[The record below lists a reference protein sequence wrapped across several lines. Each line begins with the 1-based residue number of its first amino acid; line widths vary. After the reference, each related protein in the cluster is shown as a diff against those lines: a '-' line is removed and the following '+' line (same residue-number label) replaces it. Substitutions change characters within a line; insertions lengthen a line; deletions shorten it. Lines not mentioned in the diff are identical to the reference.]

1 VLSEILQTL
10 FSPVLWIAGLTL
22 AGVLFRDWRMSL
34 TAAFT
39 LLILS
44 LPIVTDALHGWVQE
58 GARRLDPVN
67 VATADA
73 VVVLGGAM
81 SLVPGEKAPVA
92 EWGEAIDRG
101 FGGAELMLKDK
112 APIIIVSG
120 GLWMTDPSQPNEGEL
135 LRTLLIDL
143 NVPPE
148 RILVT
153 PTSGNTEGEAV
164 KVRRVLRGASPHII
178 LVTSAFHLPRA
189 RLIFEAHGFDV
200 TGYPVDFR
208 TPVPR
213 RFLARIIPSAAG
225 LAKTDLVIREVLGR
239 IYYRMEYAIFPP
251 VESVIASRSA
261 QHRG

>member
-1 VLSEILQTL
+1 MVGAI
-10 FSPVLWIAGLTL
+10 I
-22 AGVLFRDWRMSL
+22 RDWRLPL
-34 TAAFT
+34 TAAFM

-44 LPIVTDALHGWVQE
+44 LPIVTDALHSWVQE

-81 SLVPGEKAPVA
+81 SLVPGEKAPFA

-135 LRTLLIDL
+135 LKTLLIDL

-164 KVRRVLRGASPHII
+164 KVRRVLRDTSPNII

-189 RLIFEAHGFDV
+189 RLIFEAQGFDV
-200 TGYPVDFR
+200 SGCPVDFR

-225 LAKTDLVIREVLGR
+225 LAKTDLVIREVLGQ

-251 VESVIASRSA
+251 TKNVVASRSTEL
-261 QHRG
+261 R

>member
-1 VLSEILQTL
+1 
-10 FSPVLWIAGLTL
+10 
-22 AGVLFRDWRMSL
+22 MSL